1 MFGSEPRGVELV
13 IQSGLPEAWQGQG
26 KVLFK
31 LVDVAVRTILQALHS
46 SAWSVRTT
54 FKASNVFLFK
64 HSFNIWCTS
73 TLDWIFT
80 LALGPLFF
88 LGILGSS
95 KYFRMPSMAWS
106 RFWNAQVATCLRS
119 WDFRFQWYKRGNGC
133 TVDITF
139 YFLKVQCLAPILV
152 EQIPRSLFNL
162 FLAARCKNQKP
173 PHCNLLTANNA
184 LDRRN
189 SKSQMQLKNHNFL
202 QFPTMHPQYWIY
214 DIALS
219 HLTSALFI
227 FQVSVGALS
236 GWTKR
241 LSFFLAAAKVSWSPD
256 SSRGTTGSFN
266 ISASSCNK
274 HQTAATQLLH
284 AYFPPYHHFK
294 VPMTL
299 LVINVTQQWLNIR
312 KE

>member
-1 MFGSEPRGVELV
+1 MSFRLNTPSTYDALPPWTGFSRLLWDRYSSSEYWEAPN
-13 IQSGLPEAWQGQG
+13 ISGCPPW
-26 KVLFK
+26 
-31 LVDVAVRTILQALHS
+31 
-46 SAWSVRTT
+46 
-54 FKASNVFLFK
+54 
-64 HSFNIWCTS
+64 
-73 TLDWIFT
+73 
-80 LALGPLFF
+80 LGPDFEMH
-88 LGILGSS
+88 
-95 KYFRMPSMAWS
+95 RWPPAWDPEIS
-106 RFWNAQVATCLRS
+106 DFSDTNVA
-119 WDFRFQWYKRGNGC
+119 KVC
-133 TVDITF
+133 TVNI
-139 YFLKVQCLAPILV
+139 LRVQCLPPILV

-284 AYFPPYHHFK
+284 AY
-294 VPMTL
+294 L
-299 LVINVTQQWLNIR
+299 LP
-312 KE
+312 